1 MLQMAPGRGGAST
14 PAGSA
19 PRRRKALAGMLPA
32 REAPAAAP
40 LLPPS
45 AEAVVVEVAPRR
57 QELQAAAR
65 VAVERMAARRRWP
78 QVQILVPARK
88 GGSGGGASGCEGD
101 AAAAAAGSP

>member
-1 MLQMAPGRGGAST
+1 
-14 PAGSA
+14 
-19 PRRRKALAGMLPA
+19 MLPA

-45 AEAVVVEVAPRR
+45 AEAVLVEVAPRR

-78 QVQILVPARK
+78 QVQILVPAPK
-88 GGSGGGASGCEGD
+88 DGCSNGACGGNGGEGEPS
-101 AAAAAAGSP
+101 AAAGSS

>member
-1 MLQMAPGRGGAST
+1 
-14 PAGSA
+14 
-19 PRRRKALAGMLPA
+19 MLPA

-78 QVQILVPARK
+78 QVQILVPAPK
-88 GGSGGGASGCEGD
+88 GGSGGGTEGAAT
-101 AAAAAAGSP
+101 AAAVEAAGSP